1 MSFIPEKEYAQI
13 LEVLPILCVDIAVR
27 NSKGEYLL
35 VKRGNEPLKG
45 EWWVPGGRV
54 LKGETLEQAAIRKIE
69 EEAGIKVD
77 SVKPMGYYED
87 TAHTNRFGSCVPLH
101 SVSVVFSVEVDDFDG
116 VKLDSQSL
124 DWKCSRKLPEKFLVK
139 RFMKM

>member
-1 MSFIPEKEYAQI
+1 MSFIPEEEYARI

-54 LKGETLEQAAIRKIE
+54 LKGETLEQAAIRKVE
-69 EEAGIKVD
+69 EEVGIKVD

-87 TAHTNRFGSCVPLH
+87 TAHTNRFASRVPLH
-101 SVSVVFSVEVDDFDG
+101 SVSVVFLAVVDDFDG
-116 VKLDSQSL
+116 IKLDSQSL
-124 DWKCSRKLPEKFLVK
+124 DWKRAKEMPEDFLIK